1 MNPKNT
7 VTENHPLGRHLR
19 MATESAFDVIRFRD
33 GEIIEYVWRLLLR
46 FAHVDNLF
54 RCSPGTGE
62 RLERVLDFLVEAEG
76 RRGASLR
83 ELKLQMGDVCLFFT
97 GLYPENLQR
106 KKLNPEF
113 YVSQG
118 KAAYCHV
125 ADIDGVRPSARLF
138 RKLTDEFDTCV
149 SALRLER
156 EFLFDS
162 FYQYI
167 GRQFSI

>member
-1 MNPKNT
+1 MDRKST
-7 VTENHPLGRHLR
+7 VPENHPLSRHLR
-19 MATESAFDVIRFRD
+19 LATESAFDVIRFKD

-54 RCSPGTGE
+54 RRSPQTGE
-62 RLERVLDFLVEAEG
+62 RLERVMDFLIEAEG
-76 RRGASLR
+76 LRGTSLR
-83 ELKLQMGDVCLFFT
+83 EVKLQMGDVCLFFT

-113 YVSQG
+113 YASQG

-125 ADIDGVRPSARLF
+125 ADIDGIQPSAQLF

-162 FYQYI
+162 FYQYV

>member
-1 MNPKNT
+1 MRQENISL
-7 VTENHPLGRHLR
+7 ENHPLGRHLR
-19 MATESAFDVIRFRD
+19 LATESAFDAVRCRD

-46 FAHVDNLF
+46 FTHVDNLF
-54 RCSPGTGE
+54 RQSPQTGE
-62 RLERVLDFLVEAEG
+62 RLEQVMDFLLEAEG
-76 RRGASLR
+76 LRGNSLR
-83 ELKLQMGDVCLFFT
+83 ELKHQMGDVCLFFM
-97 GLYPENLQR
+97 GFYPENLS
-106 KKLNPEF
+106 KKNLNPEF
-113 YVSQG
+113 YASQG

-125 ADIDGVRPSARLF
+125 ADIDGVRPTAKLF